1 MSATKEPTPQKLV
14 DLTDHLLRSV
24 VPDHNQGLGVPSS
37 YLGPSSP
44 PQAGVSGC
52 PLYGVGAPPGV
63 GASAPYPENFGVGA
77 APAGVAAEYPLDGV
91 GAVLRSLPGVGAS

>member
-1 MSATKEPTPQKLV
+1 MIKHDQRAQQPNPLSPTKPRVAE
-14 DLTDHLLRSV
+14 HGY
-24 VPDHNQGLGVPSS
+24 GLGVPSS

-63 GASAPYPENFGVGA
+63 GASAP
-77 APAGVAAEYPLDGV
+77 
-91 GAVLRSLPGVGAS
+91 